1 MRRPYRDELKRL
13 AELEKQFAP
22 VRMVTV
28 ELPDGTERKMK
39 PAEFWP
45 RRMEFVEQG
54 ERGVWH
60 YKAWVEGYSAQLFTI
75 LLMEAEPG
83 EIEDETS
90 RRAVF
95 NLLTLFFGKTVANQI
110 AGGNQPCQ

>member
-39 PAEFWP
+39 PSEFWP
-45 RRMEFVEQG
+45 RRTEFVERD

-60 YKAWVEGYSAQLFTI
+60 YKAWMEGYSAELFT
-75 LLMEAEPG
+75 LLIMEAEPVK
-83 EIEDETS
+83 IEDETR
-90 RRAVF
+90 RRALYT
-95 NLLTLFFGKTVANQI
+95 LLTLFFGKAAAKQI
-110 AGGNQPCQ
+110 MEGEQPCQ

>member
-28 ELPDGTERKMK
+28 ELPDGTEKKMK
-39 PAEFWP
+39 PSEFWP

-60 YKAWVEGYSAQLFTI
+60 YKAWVEGYSESLFTI
-75 LLMEAEPG
+75 LLTEAEPV
-83 EIEDETS
+83 EIEDETR
-90 RRAVF
+90 RRAVCT
-95 NLLTLFFGKTVANQI
+95 LLTLFFGKAAAKQI
-110 AGGNQPCQ
+110 IEGDKSI